1 MLAACIGNFDGV
13 HRGHAALLAEAR
25 RLAGAGGR
33 VVAVTFDPPP
43 AVVLGRPGPFQRLC
57 GVERRA
63 TLLQACGADEVLLLE
78 TTPALLSLEPEAF
91 IGHLLGRIPFGVVVE
106 GPDFRFGRDR
116 RGDLVAL
123 AAIGEAMG
131 FQVATL
137 PSVEVPLPDGTL
149 LPVRSSLVRWLL
161 SQGRVSEAEVLL
173 GRPHLLAGR
182 VVRGDQR
189 GRSLGCP
196 TANLEPTESMQPR
209 EGVYAGEATLP
220 DGRAVPAAISVGRK
234 QTFAAADAPPVCEAH
249 LLGVELPLD
258 QYGWPMELRF
268 GRWIRGQMPFPS
280 PEALVAQMA
289 RDLEQVACWWR
300 RSRRNSPPPA
310 SRQAIPS

>member
-25 RLAGAGGR
+25 RLAGVAGR

-43 AVVLGRPGPFQRLC
+43 AAVLGRSGPLRRLC
-57 GVERRA
+57 SVERRA
-63 TLLQACGADEVLLLE
+63 ALLQACGADEVLLLE

-91 IGHLLGRIPFGVVVE
+91 IEHLRVRIPFGVVVE

-116 RGDLVAL
+116 RGDLEVLAGIGRLAGFGVA
-123 AAIGEAMG
+123 AVPA
-131 FQVATL
+131 
-137 PSVEVPLPDGTL
+137 VEVPLPDGTL

-161 SQGRVSEAEVLL
+161 LQGRVFEAGVLL
-173 GRPHLLAGR
+173 GRPHLLEGR
-182 VVRGDQR
+182 VVQGDQR

-196 TANLEPTESMQPR
+196 TANLETVAAMLPR

-220 DGRAVPAAISVGRK
+220 DGGRVPAAISVGRK
-234 QTFAAADAPPVCEAH
+234 PTFAAADAPPICEAH

-258 QYGWPMELRF
+258 RYGWPMELRF

-280 PEALVAQMA
+280 PQHLVAQMA
-289 RDLEQVACWWR
+289 RDLGRVADWWR
-300 RSRRNSPPPA
+300 RTHAAAASPGGR
-310 SRQAIPS
+310 S